1 MSFNGDTLTP
11 RPPSLSPSLSPS
23 LPHLSLVAPPLPSS
37 FPLLACVCL
46 SVITIIQGKVED
58 ITLPVSSVDVIISE
72 WMGYFLL
79 YESMLDTVLYA
90 RDRWLT
96 PTGVLLPDRATL
108 YVTLIEDAEY
118 RTNKLD
124 FWTSVY
130 GFRMSAIHRMAMA
143 EPLVDTATPS
153 QVLST
158 QPCRVLEVDVR
169 KVTRD
174 ELNFASPFTLTLARD
189 DYVHALCAYFTVDFT
204 AGREKVHLTTAP
216 QAPYTHWKSTILYL
230 ERPLTACKGEKVEG
244 RISVARNPNN
254 PRDLDITLH
263 VRFAGKHDQC
273 NTTQLYR
280 LR

>member
-1 MSFNGDTLTP
+1 M
-11 RPPSLSPSLSPS
+11 
-23 LPHLSLVAPPLPSS
+23 
-37 FPLLACVCL
+37 
-46 SVITIIQGKVED
+46 ED
-58 ITLPVSSVDVIISE
+58 VTLPVPHVDVIISE

-90 RDRWLT
+90 RDRWLS
-96 PTGVLLPDRATL
+96 PTGILLPDRAAL

-118 RTNKLD
+118 RTNKLEY
-124 FWTSVY
+124 WTSVY

-143 EPLVDTATPS
+143 EPLVDTATPT

-158 QPCRVLEVDVR
+158 QAARVLDVDVR
-169 KVTRD
+169 VVTREQLHFD
-174 ELNFASPFTLTLARD
+174 SAFSLVLARD

-204 AGREKVHLTTAP
+204 AGKEKVHLTTAP
-216 QAPYTHWKSTILYL
+216 TAPYTHWKSTILYL

-244 RISVARNPNN
+244 QIRVARNANN
-254 PRDLDITLH
+254 PRDLDIHLH

-273 NTTQLYR
+273 DTQQLYR